1 MELIWKNLLNHIT
14 KKNHPV
20 LIVLIHSSCRIITK
34 IAFWIIDIADLW
46 AGQLL
51 QQRLIIT
58 CYTVHIKR
66 LKKHSTSQVWFG
78 SLSPTPLIC
87 SMFIFS
93 YNATKGNHTTESDI
107 PRNQVCTFY
116 LRTATALNSAWQI
129 TALSP
134 NPRTF
139 DKLALPY
146 KC

>member
-1 MELIWKNLLNHIT
+1 MGRSVAATETNYHMLYSPYQEA
-14 KKNHPV
+14 KKALYLP
-20 LIVLIHSSCRIITK
+20 SM
-34 IAFWIIDIADLW
+34 
-46 AGQLL
+46 
-51 QQRLIIT
+51 
-58 CYTVHIKR
+58 
-66 LKKHSTSQVWFG
+66 VWF
-78 SLSPTPLIC
+78 PFPHTTD
-87 SMFIFS
+87 MFHVIFS

-129 TALSP
+129 TALNP